1 MEAVIQEFGLLGLLG
16 LLVAQ
21 FVYTQMAGER
31 SRRQMETRV
40 AERLNERHERIVAL
54 MKDVQREKDSQILAL
69 RQQVDASDKR
79 IEALE
84 ADVKAGNQA
93 VETLTIELNTT
104 KRELRTAQEK
114 ALQVPLMVAEITM
127 LRSRLADIE
136 AQLNA
141 ERALRANAEQRVRNL
156 EQWNER
162 ATADNAVLIDRVNTL
177 GVQNRRQA
185 DQIVALEQLVNEL
198 ERKQSKAIVP
208 VEHAPEGNGSGTASS
223 DGARE
228 DKSTE

>member
-16 LLVAQ
+16 LMVAQ

-31 SRRQMETRV
+31 SRRQMEARV
-40 AERLNERHERIVAL
+40 AERLNERHQKIVAL
-54 MKDVQREKDSQILAL
+54 MQDVQREKDSQILAL

-93 VETLTIELNTT
+93 VESLTIELNST

-141 ERALRANAEQRVRNL
+141 ERALRANAEQRVKNL

-198 ERKQSKAIVP
+198 ERKQSKAIVL
-208 VEHAPEGNGSGTASS
+208 VEQAPEGNSSVTASS

>member
-1 MEAVIQEFGLLGLLG
+1 MEAVIQEFGLLGLLA
-16 LLVAQ
+16 LMVAQ
-21 FVYTQMAGER
+21 FVYTQMAGHR
-31 SRRQMETRV
+31 SRIQMEERV

-54 MKDVQREKDSQILAL
+54 MKDVQREKDAQILAL

-79 IEALE
+79 IEVLE

-93 VETLTIELNTT
+93 VESLTIELNST
-104 KRELRTAQEK
+104 KRELRAAQEK

-141 ERALRANAEQRVRNL
+141 ERALRANAEERVKNL

-185 DQIVALEQLVNEL
+185 DQIVALEQLLNEL

-208 VEHAPEGNGSGTASS
+208 VEASPEGNGSGTASN
-223 DGARE
+223 DGAHE
-228 DKSTE
+228 DKSTG

>member
-16 LLVAQ
+16 LMVAQ

-31 SRRQMETRV
+31 SRRQMEARV
-40 AERLNERHERIVAL
+40 AERLNERHQKIVAL
-54 MKDVQREKDSQILAL
+54 MQDVQREKDSQILAL
-69 RQQVDASDKR
+69 RQQVDASYKR

-93 VETLTIELNTT
+93 VESLTIELNST

-141 ERALRANAEQRVRNL
+141 ERALRANAEQRVKNL

>member
-16 LLVAQ
+16 LMVAQ

-31 SRRQMETRV
+31 SRRQMEERV
-40 AERLNERHERIVAL
+40 AERLNERHERIVTL

-69 RQQVDASDKR
+69 RQQVEASDKR

-93 VETLTIELNTT
+93 VESLTTELNTT
-104 KRELRTAQEK
+104 RRELRMEQEK

-136 AQLNA
+136 AQLSA
-141 ERALRANAEQRVRNL
+141 ERSMRAKAEERVQNL

-162 ATADNAVLIDRVNTL
+162 ATADNAVLTDRVNTL

-208 VEHAPEGNGSGTASS
+208 VGHAPEGNGSGTAGS